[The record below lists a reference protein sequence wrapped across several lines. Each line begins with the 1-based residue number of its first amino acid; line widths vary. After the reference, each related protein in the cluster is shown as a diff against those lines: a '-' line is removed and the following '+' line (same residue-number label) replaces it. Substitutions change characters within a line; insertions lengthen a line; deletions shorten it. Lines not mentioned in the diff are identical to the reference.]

1 MNSTAKSVV
10 RSFRGFIAL
19 TAVIQIGKSINRTL
33 EDAEANAQKLGK
45 TQQEIDKLTR
55 ATGFIDNAFKAL
67 KDTLL
72 LGVNGALEL
81 KDALTGVAEIDS
93 AGIADKLRLDR
104 DKPKIAEVTETIE
117 RLKEQLNSI
126 GETPSQAFAR
136 LSQEIERINNASKDI
151 SLSEELDALNREAKV
166 LEITAE
172 RTQIAAGAFLDYEKS
187 VDAVNEAFDNFQMQ
201 QMSAEQQQAKII
213 EQVISL
219 TDEIANL
226 QALLPEDGSRTFL
239 TLTAE
244 EIAAY
249 EKLTLLQERLVK
261 TIGKRKVLETDLQ
274 ILARDAG
281 SLIAQGFEDAILSG
295 EKLSDVLK
303 QLGRDLVRLVFQNV
317 VTAPLATGIGN
328 LISGARAEGGPVNS
342 GRSYLVGERGPEL
355 FVPGSSGSIVPN
367 DAMRSGGGG
376 GGPSVNITYNIAA
389 GVTRS
394 ELGPILESE
403 RKRLKAEIPDMVR
416 RGGAYRAAFA

>member
-104 DKPKIAEVTETIE
+104 DKPKIVEVTETIE

-151 SLSEELDALNREAKV
+151 TLSEELDALNRESKV

-172 RTQIAAGAFLDYEKS
+172 QTQIVAGAFLDYKKS
-187 VDAVNEAFDNFQMQ
+187 LTAVREGLDEFEMQ
-201 QMSAEQQQAKII
+201 QMSAEQQQAIFI
-213 EQVISL
+213 EQVSSL
-219 TDEIANL
+219 TDEIENL
-226 QALLPEDGSRTFL
+226 QALLPEDGAFNFL
-239 TLTAE
+239 TATAE
-244 EIAAY
+244 EVAVF
-249 EKLTLLQERLVK
+249 ERLTQLQERLVK